1 MYYYEDDF
9 RDVEER
15 IHYLEDRIDK
25 ISSKLSGTHN
35 DTVYALMATVLRLSD
50 LRMKVEDLEDQVF
63 TPNLKNRSFRKR
75 KPNLVRGK
83 IRTKNLKLK
92 NITN

>member
-1 MYYYEDDF
+1 MDFYEDDLH
-9 RDVEER
+9 DVEER

-25 ISSKLSGTHN
+25 ISSKLSGMYS
-35 DTVYALMATVLRLSD
+35 DTVYALMATVMRLSD
-50 LRMKVEDLEDQVF
+50 LRGKVEDLEEQVF
-63 TPNLKNRSFRKR
+63 TPDLKNCRFRKR

-92 NITN
+92 

>member
-25 ISSKLSGTHN
+25 IGNKLFGTNN
-35 DTVYALMATVLRLSD
+35 DTVYALMATVMRLAD
-50 LRMKVEDLEDQVF
+50 LKKDVEDLKDQVYRSD
-63 TPNLKNRSFRKR
+63 LKNRSFRKR

-92 NITN
+92 KHC